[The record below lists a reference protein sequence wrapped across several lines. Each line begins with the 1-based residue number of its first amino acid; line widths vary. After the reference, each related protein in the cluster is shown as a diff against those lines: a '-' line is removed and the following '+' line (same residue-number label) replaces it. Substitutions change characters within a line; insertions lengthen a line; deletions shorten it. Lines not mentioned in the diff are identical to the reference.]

1 MKIYIVLWKAKAPWK
16 NLSIEA
22 RDAYIGPLSAGI
34 KQLMEEGVEVINW
47 GANDGSNLNNVDH
60 DFFAIWRFPN
70 DMVAKSFE
78 NMVVGTGWY
87 NYFDQ
92 VNVMGDALSPQ
103 DVIGK
108 MVEM

>member
-1 MKIYIVLWKAKAPWK
+1 MKIYVVLWKAKDPWK

-22 RDAYIGPLSAGI
+22 RDAYIGPLSSGI
-34 KQLMEEGVEVINW
+34 KQLLEEGVEVVSW
-47 GANDGSNLNNVDH
+47 GANDGSSFSNIDH
-60 DFFAIWRFPN
+60 DFFAIWKFSN
-70 DMVAKSFE
+70 EQVAKSFE
-78 NMVVGTGWY
+78 NMVAGTGWY

-92 VNVMGDALSPQ
+92 VNIMGDALSPQ

>member
-1 MKIYIVLWKAKAPWK
+1 MKIYVVLWKAKTPWH
-16 NLSIEA
+16 NLTVEA

-34 KQLMEEGVEVINW
+34 KQLIEEGLEVISW
-47 GANDGSNLNNVDH
+47 GANDGSNFNNTDY
-60 DFFAIWRFPN
+60 DFFAIWKFSN
-70 DMVAKSFE
+70 EQLAKSFE
-78 NMVVGTGWY
+78 NMIVGTGWF

-92 VNVMGDALSPQ
+92 VNLLGDALSPQ